1 MWDGSGIE
9 WKRTTELT
17 YHQNDHLLYYTFPAH
32 FVLPEEQLEREYIF
46 TTIQIDKG
54 FKNAKF
60 PKAT

>member
-1 MWDGSGIE
+1 MAQAFKERGQQNQHIM
-9 WKRTTELT
+9 KTIICFTTLSQ
-17 YHQNDHLLYYTFPAH
+17 HI
-32 FVLPEEQLEREYIF
+32 FVLPEGQLEREYIF